1 MTRQAR
7 RASAPSSP
15 PADAPAARDT
25 VHAQVHAAMKRAL
38 MRGVFKPGQKIT
50 IRGVAAAL
58 GTSATPAR
66 EAIRRLAG
74 EGALEHLRSG
84 TARLPALD
92 RARLS
97 EITDVRVALESLA
110 ARHAALRM
118 SDAEIQALE
127 AIQAELA
134 AARDR
139 KDYTTYLMNNEAFHF
154 GYYRAAAMPNLLRA
168 IESMWLQ
175 AGPYLTLLLPAMR
188 GIDLHSAAIE
198 AARRR
203 DADAASAAIAE
214 DIRRAAERLASL
226 LPEG

>member
-7 RASAPSSP
+7 RAPAPSTP

-110 ARHAALRM
+110 ARHAALR
-118 SDAEIQALE
+118 AT
-127 AIQAELA
+127 
-134 AARDR
+134 R
-139 KDYTTYLMNNEAFHF
+139 
-154 GYYRAAAMPNLLRA
+154 
-168 IESMWLQ
+168 
-175 AGPYLTLLLPAMR
+175 
-188 GIDLHSAAIE
+188 
-198 AARRR
+198 ARR
-203 DADAASAAIAE
+203 A
-214 DIRRAAERLASL
+214 
-226 LPEG
+226 PP